1 MSLAL
6 SVIIPTL
13 NEEQVL
19 GQTLARL
26 ENHKNAELI
35 EVIVVDGGS
44 SDTTL
49 ALAERAGCRTIS
61 SARGRGSQMNAGA
74 AAAKGEVLLFL
85 HADTLLPDNFSR
97 LILDA
102 VRLPSFT
109 AGAFSLAI
117 DSPAKSLA
125 TIAWFANLRSR
136 RLQLPY
142 GDQALFVSKRMFDAI
157 GGFPEMAI
165 MEDFVFIRKIKK
177 EGKIIILPERATTSA
192 RRWKNIGIVR
202 TTLINQVIVCGHSL
216 GIPSAIL
223 AGWYRRMRGVGKKPQ
238 GRKEQP

>member
-1 MSLAL
+1 MSFAL
-6 SVIIPTL
+6 SIIIPTL

-19 GQTLARL
+19 GKTLARL
-26 ENHKNAELI
+26 GKQKNSEVI

-49 ALAERAGCRTIS
+49 ALAEKAGCRTIS
-61 SARGRGSQMNAGA
+61 SAKGRGRQMNAGA
-74 AAAKGEVLLFL
+74 AAARGEVLLFL
-85 HADTLLPDNFSR
+85 HADTLLPDNFFQ

-102 VRLPSFT
+102 VHLPSFA

-136 RLQLPY
+136 LLQLPY

-157 GGFPEMAI
+157 GRFPEMAI
-165 MEDFVFIRKIKK
+165 MEDFVFIRKIRKT
-177 EGKIIILPERATTSA
+177 GKIIILTERVMTSA
-192 RRWKNIGIVR
+192 RRWQNIGIVR
-202 TTLINQVIVCGHSL
+202 TTLINQAIVCGYRL
-216 GIPSAIL
+216 GVPPATL
-223 AGWYRRMRGVGKKPQ
+223 AGWYRRMRGVGRLYKV
-238 GRKEQP
+238 